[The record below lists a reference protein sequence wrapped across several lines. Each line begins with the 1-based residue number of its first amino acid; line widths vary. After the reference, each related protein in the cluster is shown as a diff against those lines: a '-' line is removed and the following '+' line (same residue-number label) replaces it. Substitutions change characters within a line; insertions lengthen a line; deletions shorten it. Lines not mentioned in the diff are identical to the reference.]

1 MLTYGFI
8 SMARYH
14 EGQKNW
20 VEVAMCIMH
29 AAAIVSE
36 HVFDPA
42 SGELAVSGKLNV
54 WYQVLDDYFFQ
65 AAAMYLRAF
74 P

>member
-1 MLTYGFI
+1 
-8 SMARYH
+8 MARFH
-14 EGQKNW
+14 ESQKNW

-42 SGELAVSGKLNV
+42 SGELAVSSKWRLFIH
-54 WYQVLDDYFFQ
+54 VLI
-65 AAAMYLRAF
+65 
-74 P
+74 